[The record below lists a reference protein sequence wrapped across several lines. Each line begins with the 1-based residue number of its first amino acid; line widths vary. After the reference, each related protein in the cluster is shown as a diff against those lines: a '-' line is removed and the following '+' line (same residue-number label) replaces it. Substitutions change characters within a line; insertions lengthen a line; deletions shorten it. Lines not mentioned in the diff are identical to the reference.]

1 MAHPQQNHHQHHVD
15 PRRPAAAAGPLHS
28 ASIAF
33 FLLRRNCLLHN
44 RLLILFAGCSPAF
57 LRWFAGLCSRS
68 QSPGLRPGAL
78 PCLLSRFL
86 RPLRCRR
93 LLRLL
98 HLLPA
103 SIRQINILL
112 IHVLQDP
119 LRPAVELPLRRLGLL
134 DQPVH
139 RVGVGDDREKRP
151 QVSMLGMGDHR
162 PDGLAQ
168 QARAF
173 FPRVGRKVGPQPL
186 FGAHV
191 RLRAAIGGRSGDAQ
205 QRAHLAISLPPDTQ
219 SKRLLAENIFPLRS
233 HLRLRHVGVSLHM
246 DRIHMRQIGHF
257 VRIVRGAKWLS
268 HGNCP
273 SSIRKHSNSTRT
285 ARISGKV
292 RNANQR

>member
-1 MAHPQQNHHQHHVD
+1 MRHPQQNHHQHHID
-15 PRRPAAAAGPLHS
+15 PRRTTAAVGPLRS

-33 FLLRRNCLLHN
+33 FLLRRNWLLGN

-57 LRWFAGLCSRS
+57 LRWFAGLYARS
-68 QSPGLRPGAL
+68 QSPGL
-78 PCLLSRFL
+78 LSRFP

-119 LRPAVELPLRRLGLL
+119 LRPAVELPLRWLGLL

-139 RVGVGDDREKRP
+139 RIGIGDDRAKRR

-173 FPRVGRKVGPQPL
+173 FPRIGRKVGPQSL
-186 FGAHV
+186 FGAHK
-191 RLRAAIGGRSGDAQ
+191 RLRAAVGGRSGDAQ
-205 QRAHLAISLPPDTQ
+205 QRRHLAISLPPDTEA
-219 SKRLLAENIFPLRS
+219 KRLLAEDIFPLRS
-233 HLRLRHVGVSLHM
+233 HLGLWHVGVPLHV

-257 VRIVRGAKWLS
+257 VGVVGGAKWLS

-285 ARISGKV
+285 ARISGGV